1 MRNPRTIRR
10 DDNFAMA
17 HPQHKIHES
26 YDAKQYV
33 KDQGRSRKHVAQNY
47 KRKADEQLAVATKVK
62 TLQDETFV
70 AKKLKV
76 AAEVEA
82 LKGRRVVK
90 AVTNLTITGPRV
102 AATPQ
107 MQRPLQD
114 EPPVCFILEC
124 DTITQGAILARQEIN
139 AMKNGKGSERWGP
152 IRNTGED
159 DDKNKSHNVDSGR

>member
-1 MRNPRTIRR
+1 
-10 DDNFAMA
+10 MA

-26 YDAKQYV
+26 YAAKQYV

-47 KRKADEQLAVATKVK
+47 KRKADEQLAVATKVQ

-107 MQRPLQD
+107 RQRSLQD
-114 EPPVCFILEC
+114 EPPVCFVLDW
-124 DTITQGAILARQEIN
+124 DTITQRAILAGQEIN
-139 AMKNGKGSERWGP
+139 AMRHGIGIELWGP
-152 IRNTGED
+152 IRNKGD
-159 DDKNKSHNVDSGR
+159 DEEKSKSKRKDSGR

>member
-1 MRNPRTIRR
+1 
-10 DDNFAMA
+10 MA

-26 YDAKQYV
+26 YGAKQYV
-33 KDQGRSRKHVAQNY
+33 KDQGRSRKHVAPNY
-47 KRKADEQLAVATKVK
+47 KREADEQLAFATKVQ

-102 AATPQ
+102 AATPRR
-107 MQRPLQD
+107 QRSLQD

-124 DTITQGAILARQEIN
+124 DTITQGAILAGQEID

-159 DDKNKSHNVDSGR
+159 DDSGR